1 MNFIKVGIFM
11 NSFNLKQLE
20 SEYKSKK
27 MDKPEYIQ
35 RMHDIH
41 KVLFEYSSFIKNKD
55 IKKIEIEDN
64 RIVMT
69 TRENGIKLLC
79 DEFDHRIV
87 PIEILNFDFY
97 EKDEINL
104 ILKLIKKNDTI
115 LDIGANIGW
124 YSLKIAKNINSVRIL
139 SFEPIPKTFKYLKE
153 NIYLNQISGI
163 KTLNYGFSDE
173 EKYITFYYY
182 PEGSCNASTVNLS
195 GRTDV
200 DKITCRLITLDK
212 FTKNEDIAVDFIK
225 CDVEGSELFVF
236 KGGIETIKRDKP
248 IIFTE
253 LLRKWAAKFNYHP
266 NDVLSLLK
274 EKGYRCFT
282 INCGNLN
289 EIDRIDENTV
299 ETNFLFL
306 NKEKHSDLIELYKK

>member
-1 MNFIKVGIFM
+1 M
-11 NSFNLKQLE
+11 NSFNLKLLE
-20 SEYKSKK
+20 NYYKSEK
-27 MDKPEYIQ
+27 MNKQEYIQ

-41 KVLFEYSSFIKNKD
+41 KILFEYSSFIKNKD
-55 IKKIEIEDN
+55 IKKIEIEDSQVV
-64 RIVMT
+64 IT
-69 TRENGIKLLC
+69 TRENEIKLLC

-97 EKDEINL
+97 EKEEINL
-104 ILKLIKKNDTI
+104 ILKLIKENSVI

-124 YSLKIAKNINSVRIL
+124 YSLKIAKNINNVRIL
-139 SFEPIPKTFKYLKE
+139 AFEPIPKTFKYLKE
-153 NIYLNQISGI
+153 NMYLNQVSGI
-163 KTLNYGFSDE
+163 KALNYGFSDE
-173 EKYITFYYY
+173 EKNIVFYYY
-182 PEGSCNASTVNLS
+182 PEGSCNASAVNLS
-195 GRTDV
+195 GRKDV
-200 DKITCRLITLDK
+200 DKITCKLTTLDK
-212 FTKNEDIAVDFIK
+212 FTKNEDISIDFIK

-266 NDVLSLLK
+266 NEVISLLK
-274 EKGYRCFT
+274 ENGYRCFT
-282 INCGNLN
+282 MKCGNLC

-306 NKEKHSDLIELYKK
+306 NDKKHSDLIELYKA